1 MMNDLQ
7 VEADVKCK
15 IIIPSLCGVNKNANE
30 LITWSV
36 RTPTVSM
43 SEAVAKIVGGVIIK

>member
-15 IIIPSLCGVNKNANE
+15 IPLLCGVNKNANE

-43 SEAVAKIVGGVIIK
+43 SEAVAKIVGRVVIK